1 MAELTADFRLH
12 GEAATVEQAE
22 TLKSKGLALI
32 DEATDTVQ
40 VQLGALQSANSVT
53 VALLVAW
60 YRAANL
66 QNKSIVFSDV
76 PTSLR
81 AIIDVSGLAEVLA
94 PASTAP

>member
-53 VALLVAW
+53 VAPLV
-60 YRAANL
+60 

-81 AIIDVSGLAEVLA
+81 AIIDVSGLAEMLA